1 MGDPKKLKKKY
12 TPSSHPWIRADIER
26 NKVLCQ
32 DFGLRTRKEILI
44 ASSFLTKY
52 KDIAKRLIA
61 NKTAQGEI
69 ERTQMREKLQKFGLI
84 SATSN
89 LEDILGLEL
98 KDILARRL
106 QSLVYRKGLARSMNQ
121 ARQFIVH
128 RHILVGDKEITSPS
142 CIISV
147 EDEHKIA
154 FKSSSSLAVEDHPE
168 RINPLDVQKIMEEK
182 AAIKL
187 KREKDKEEK
196 GDRRGG
202 NRSRG
207 REQKGR
213 EMHKPR
219 ANPKEASKSKEQ
231 EGQRPSA
238 QKGKLS
244 LLEPKKAKEKS
255 A

>member
-69 ERTQMREKLQKFGLI
+69 EKLQMREKLQKFGLI
-84 SATSN
+84 SVTSN

-128 RHILVGDKEITSPS
+128 RHVLVGDREITSPS
-142 CIISV
+142 CIITV
-147 EDEHKIA
+147 EDEHKII
-154 FKSSSSLAVEDHPE
+154 FKPSSSLAVEDHPE
-168 RINPLDVQKIMEEK
+168 RINPLDVQKIRDEK
-182 AAIKL
+182 EAIKL
-187 KREKDKEEK
+187 KREKDKEER

-202 NRSRG
+202 NRSRE
-207 REQKGR
+207 RKGR
-213 EMHKPR
+213 EMYKPR
-219 ANPKEASKSKEQ
+219 ASPKDASKSKD
-231 EGQRPSA
+231 
-238 QKGKLS
+238 
-244 LLEPKKAKEKS
+244 PKKDKEKS
-255 A
+255 K